1 MAEALISPGVF
12 LTENDQSQIT
22 AGPITVGA
30 ALIGPTVFGQVNI
43 PTLVTSYSDFKAR
56 FGTSFVSG
64 GTTYDYLTSQAA
76 YNYFQQGGTSLLVT
90 RVASGSYQSA
100 TASVASIG
108 GNSSFTLE
116 TLSVGTV
123 MNNNYSA
130 SARVLQCRTT
140 KY

>member
-30 ALIGPTVFGQVNI
+30 SLIGPTVFGQVNI
-43 PTLVTSYSDFKAR
+43 PTLVTSYSDFKAK

-90 RVASGSYQSA
+90 RVASGSYTPATAEVISNFGA
-100 TASVASIG
+100 TASLVVT
-108 GNSSFTLE
+108 SSFE
-116 TLSVGTV
+116 IGRAHV
-123 MNNNYSA
+123 
-130 SARVLQCRTT
+130 
-140 KY
+140 